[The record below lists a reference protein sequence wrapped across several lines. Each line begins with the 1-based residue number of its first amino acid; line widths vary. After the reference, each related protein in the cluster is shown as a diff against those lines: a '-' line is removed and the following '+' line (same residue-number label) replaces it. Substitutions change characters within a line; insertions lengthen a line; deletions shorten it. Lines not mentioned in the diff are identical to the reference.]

1 MKKCNSCNIKFNT
14 TEKVCPLCQNKLVGS
29 AEGVFPINYKYKGNV
44 MLNKVMLFLSLTIF
58 IICTF
63 IDYQLNHEFT
73 WSIVVGL
80 ALITNFIIT
89 NAIIRSYKD
98 TIGMLGKYGVVLMI
112 IFFIWYFYTKEPV
125 ITNYLIPLLCLIEQ
139 GLSIIIGAIMK
150 NTYIFRYFKIIL
162 INVVLSLIPI
172 LLVAFDLVTKPLL
185 AYICAMVSAI
195 TLIGIVIFYYEDL
208 KDELSR
214 IFNY

>member
-14 TEKVCPLCQNKLVGS
+14 TEKVCPLCQNKLVGN
-29 AEGVFPINYKYKGNV
+29 AEGVFPINYRYKGTV
-44 MLNKVMLFLSLTIF
+44 MLNKIMLFLSISIF
-58 IICTF
+58 IVCAF
-63 IDYQLNHEFT
+63 IDYQLNTSFT
-73 WSIVVGL
+73 WSPFVALG
-80 ALITNFIIT
+80 LITNFIVT
-89 NAIIRSYKD
+89 HAIIRTYKD
-98 TIGMLGKYGVVLMI
+98 PIGMLGKYGVIITL

-139 GLSIIIGAIMK
+139 GLTIVIGAIMR

-162 INVVLSLIPI
+162 ANIVLSLIPV
-172 LLVAFDLVTKPLL
+172 LLVSFDLVTKPLL

>member
-63 IDYQLNHEFT
+63 VDYQLNQEFT

-139 GLSIIIGAIMK
+139 GLSIVIGAIMR

-162 INVVLSLIPI
+162 INVVLSLIPV
-172 LLVAFDLVTKPLL
+172 LLVSFDLVTKPLL

>member
-1 MKKCNSCNIKFNT
+1 MKKCNSCNILFNT
-14 TEKVCPLCQNKLVGS
+14 TEKVCPLCQNKLIGN
-29 AEGVFPINYKYKGNV
+29 AEGVFPINYRYKKSV
-44 MLNKVMLFLSLTIF
+44 MLTKIILFFSLVIG
-58 IICTF
+58 IICSF
-63 IDYQLNHEFT
+63 IDYQLNSEMT
-73 WSIVVGL
+73 WSIAVIL

-89 NAIIRSYKD
+89 FSILKSYKD
-98 TIGMLGKYGVVLMI
+98 TLGMMGKYGMVLMI

-139 GLSIIIGAIMK
+139 GFSLIIGAIMR

-162 INVVLSLIPI
+162 LNLILSMIPMG
-172 LLVAFDLVTKPLL
+172 LVYFDLVTKPLL
-185 AYICAMVSAI
+185 AYICAFVSII
-195 TLIGIVIFYYEDL
+195 TLIGIIIFYFEDL